1 MTRTTLMLPADL
13 KARSE
18 RRAREIGISMGEL
31 VRRSL
36 VRLLDET
43 AAPASDDA
51 LYADAVVS
59 AAETPRDLA
68 ERHDDYLYGD
78 PA

>member
-31 VRRSL
+31 VRRAL
-36 VRLLDET
+36 TRLLDDT
-43 AAPASDDA
+43 ASPASDDA

-59 AAETPRDLA
+59 AADTPIDLA

-78 PA
+78 RA